1 MASKKILHLPVRER
15 KNNGP
20 CEYPTDHHKNTRQHE
35 EKTTSPQPHTQTY
48 LIKNHIG
55 HYLSHELSRYPQ
67 SAIYSLGTC
76 KPTVLELML
85 TI

>member
-1 MASKKILHLPVRER
+1 MVQNLTQNSTRS
-15 KNNGP
+15 
-20 CEYPTDHHKNTRQHE
+20 PTDHHKNTRQHE

-67 SAIYSLGTC
+67 SDIYSLGTC